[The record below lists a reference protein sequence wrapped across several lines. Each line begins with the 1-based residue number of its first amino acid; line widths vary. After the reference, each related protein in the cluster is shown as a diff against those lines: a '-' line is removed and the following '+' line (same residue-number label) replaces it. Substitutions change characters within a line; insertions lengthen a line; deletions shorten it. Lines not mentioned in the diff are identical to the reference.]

1 MAIVTT
7 KEPLNYAKLNTAINS
22 AQGDYKSKVMNALQG
37 QALTNV
43 QYTSDKGR
51 IGFVA
56 ESESKAVVSIVEI
69 NKQGLQHETE
79 SGLLVKNQQRHQ
91 VF

>member
-7 KEPLNYAKLNTAINS
+7 KEPLDYAKLNAAINA
-22 AQGDYKSKVMNALQG
+22 AQGDYKSKVMNALAV

-56 ESESKAVVSIVEI
+56 ESENKAVVSIVEI
-69 NKQGLQHETE
+69 NK
-79 SGLLVKNQQRHQ
+79 
-91 VF
+91 